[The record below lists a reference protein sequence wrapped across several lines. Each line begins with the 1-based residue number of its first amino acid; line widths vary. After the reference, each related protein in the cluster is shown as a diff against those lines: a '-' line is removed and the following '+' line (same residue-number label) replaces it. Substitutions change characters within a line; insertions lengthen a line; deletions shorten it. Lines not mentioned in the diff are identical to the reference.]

1 MTDLQRIITEANIIF
16 NNKYKYIELIK
27 KNNIK
32 HLKIE
37 CNIHGF
43 FEKSIYNHIKKDKDV
58 HYVQNHLN

>member
-43 FEKSIYNHIKKDKDV
+43 FEKKY
-58 HYVQNHLN
+58 L